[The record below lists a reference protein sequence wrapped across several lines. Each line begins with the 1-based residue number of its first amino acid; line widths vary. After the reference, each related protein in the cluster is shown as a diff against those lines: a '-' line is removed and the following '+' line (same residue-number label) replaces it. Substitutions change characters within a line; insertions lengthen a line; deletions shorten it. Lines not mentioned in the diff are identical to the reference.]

1 MGLKEA
7 FKKAAVAAFVAA
19 GDLKEEVT
27 YRSKTEGS
35 SSYTPSTGAVSD
47 PYTDYGVE
55 MLFTNYKQEQIDGQA
70 ILPTDEM
77 AMIPVDNLTP
87 IPKLND
93 LIIRTDETGTNYTCE
108 VQGPYEK
115 DPAQAL
121 YVLHTRPL

>member
-1 MGLKEA
+1 MGLREA

-19 GDLKEEVT
+19 GNLKEEVT

-35 SSYTPSTGAVSD
+35 AGYTPSSGAVSD
-47 PYTDYGVE
+47 PYTDYGVQ
-55 MLFTNYKQEQIDGQA
+55 MLFMNYKQEQIDGKA
-70 ILPTDEM
+70 ILPIDEM
-77 AMIPVDNLTP
+77 AMIPVDNLAP

-93 LIIRTDETGTNYTCE
+93 LIIRTNEDGTNYTCE

-115 DPAQAL
+115 DPARAL